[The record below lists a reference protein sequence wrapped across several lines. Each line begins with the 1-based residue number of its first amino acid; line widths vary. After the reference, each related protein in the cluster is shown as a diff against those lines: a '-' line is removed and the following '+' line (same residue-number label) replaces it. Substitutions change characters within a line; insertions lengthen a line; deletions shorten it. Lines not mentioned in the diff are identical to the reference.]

1 LNERSNIGVQQ
12 THDFVRLR
20 SQTININAS
29 MSNEPVP
36 ILLDQF
42 IPVFPLAKK
51 FESGA
56 CRECGQEGCLPGRFI
71 ADAVSDRDQDTTK
84 LKSLNDDRNKLFTVA
99 SCLSE
104 RDARIKEF
112 Q

>member
-1 LNERSNIGVQQ
+1 
-12 THDFVRLR
+12 
-20 SQTININAS
+20 

-51 FESGA
+51 LESGA

-71 ADAVSDRDQDTTK
+71 ARYV
-84 LKSLNDDRNKLFTVA
+84 V
-99 SCLSE
+99 
-104 RDARIKEF
+104 KEIPDHVPIAHLTCMDF
-112 Q
+112 SIGMQ